1 MIIARCGTPYKN
13 PFVSFCKEQT
23 LQHLEEFATVGLR
36 TLCFAYCELEP
47 EAGFRI
53 GAF

>member
-1 MIIARCGTPYKN
+1 MRL
-13 PFVSFCKEQT
+13 FVSFCQEQT

-47 EAGFRI
+47 EVGYQIDIF
-53 GAF
+53 